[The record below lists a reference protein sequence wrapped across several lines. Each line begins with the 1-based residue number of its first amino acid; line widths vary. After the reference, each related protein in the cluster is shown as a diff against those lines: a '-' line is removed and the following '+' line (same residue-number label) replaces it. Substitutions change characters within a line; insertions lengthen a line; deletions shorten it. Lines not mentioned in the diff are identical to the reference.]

1 MPAKRASVPDSAD
14 TTTQAGRDI
23 HPIAPHSA
31 APKDTGRPG
40 LRLALILVASFM
52 VVLDFTIVNI
62 ALPSMERDFGV
73 AIPVVQWV
81 VTGYAIAFGGLLIL
95 GGRAADMLGRR
106 RIFIVGLV
114 VFSLASLAGGLAG
127 DPMLLVASRIAQG
140 AGAALVAPAALSL
153 ITTSFPPGPRRTR
166 AIGLYGSMASVGFV
180 AGQVLGGVLVEWT
193 SWRAVFLV
201 NVPVGLTAAFLAPRL
216 IAVSAQRPRAPRH
229 RGKRL
234 DVRGAVLITAAV
246 TLAVFGISQGDV
258 FGWTSPLVLGAA
270 VLAVAAAAC
279 FVVAETRHPAPLVQ
293 PKLLLR
299 PGLRDGATL
308 AFLLGVWNGG
318 QLLVLSLYMQQVLH
332 FSPLVTGLIIAPQ
345 GMAGFSMG
353 MLGPRLASRFGIR
366 RVAMIAGLSATVGF
380 AALTQLPAV
389 GYSPLLFVV
398 ILVGFGS
405 AGTAFGS
412 IVLAS
417 RALSDGDQGLAGGV
431 VNTSRQVGA
440 AVGAALLP
448 AVAESISGVSGDR
461 AAMLTAT
468 VAALAATAVS
478 WRAARQATPPPPPDP
493 PAVPQIA

>member
-1 MPAKRASVPDSAD
+1 M
-14 TTTQAGRDI
+14 
-23 HPIAPHSA
+23 
-31 APKDTGRPG
+31 
-40 LRLALILVASFM
+40 ILVASFM

-73 AIPVVQWV
+73 ATPVVQWV

-114 VFSLASLAGGLAG
+114 VFSLASLAGGLAS
-127 DPMLLVASRIAQG
+127 DPMLLVASRIVQG

-216 IAVSAQRPRAPRH
+216 IAVPAQPQRAPRH
-229 RGKRL
+229 QGKRL

-246 TLAVFGISQGDV
+246 ALAVFGISQGDV

-353 MLGPRLASRFGIR
+353 MLGPRLASRFGVR

-398 ILVGFGS
+398 ILVGFGG

-417 RALSDGDQGLAGGV
+417 RALSDDDQGLAGGV